1 MLFLTG
7 DCHGDFRRFSTKA
20 FPTQKTLSKEDLV
33 VILGDA
39 GFLWDG
45 SKQDDHWLD
54 WVDAKPF
61 TTVAIGGNHE
71 NYDLLEQYP
80 KIPWKGG
87 LAYQLRP
94 SVLHLSH
101 GEIFDLNGLKT
112 FVMGGAESHDVQVI
126 LPPGPEQARTRRRLN
141 RQGIPYRVYGQSWW
155 PQELPSPAQHGL
167 AWYNLYQAGGAV
179 DLILTHC
186 APTSIQAQLSP
197 HFPTNHLTTFLQL
210 VKDTIPYGRWF
221 CGHYHQSWFSL
232 EDRFQVLYEEII
244 PFKEGESHEAS
255 I

>member
-7 DCHGDFRRFSTKA
+7 DCHGDFRRFSTKS
-20 FPTQKTLSKEDLV
+20 FPIQKTLTKEDLV

-54 WVDAKPF
+54 WLEAKPF
-61 TTVAIGGNHE
+61 TTVDIGGNHE

-80 KIPWKGG
+80 KIHWKGG

-94 SVLHLSH
+94 SVLHLCR
-101 GEIFDLNGLKT
+101 GQIYDLNGFKT
-112 FVMGGAESHDVQVI
+112 FVMGGAESHDTEVI
-126 LPPGPEQARTRRRLN
+126 LPPGPELAKTRRRLK
-141 RQGIPYRVYGQSWW
+141 RQGISYRVYGQSWW
-155 PQELPSPAQHGL
+155 SQELPSPAEHVL
-167 AWYNLYQAGGAV
+167 AWYNLQQAGMAV

-186 APTSIQAQLSP
+186 APNRIQEKLAPLY
-197 HFPTNHLTTFLQL
+197 PTNDLTIFLQL
-210 VKDTIPYGRWF
+210 VKGLVPYDRWF
-221 CGHYHQSWFSL
+221 CGHYHQSWCSQ

-244 PFKEGESHEAS
+244 PL
-255 I
+255 